1 VKTQWLNTNNT
12 LSSSQIYQVRT
23 FNERMAFPICPEMR
37 LENDRD
43 EKEERDFSNV
53 TSTVKK
59 TYARNTSR

>member
-1 VKTQWLNTNNT
+1 
-12 LSSSQIYQVRT
+12 
-23 FNERMAFPICPEMR
+23 MR